1 MKVQRRPS
9 SDEEAEET
17 STESEEEFKSTVHE
31 DTRIVKDSSGL
42 GKLQPGEIPDTKYIQ
57 AARKRRETAR
67 KRADFIPLDSLAK
80 DDSSMSPVRDDDP
93 INDDEL
99 DDHERRID
107 FTEGLKTQRQRM
119 AEEIGVNESDES
131 FEGEYEDEE
140 EDDQK
145 LWEEQQ
151 IKRVNI
157 SQLAGRDVDT
167 EPRRNMRRMLNT
179 LESLPPIRLETV
191 KKQLTNRLESLQE
204 VYRSHQREHEKIQ
217 SSTESSMNTIEQL
230 EDASDTNRRYKFY
243 REMGTYVQNLTN
255 CLSEKILLINEL
267 ESAMHHLLRQQA
279 TRLLQRRQEDVQDES
294 TSIQQLSNKANGNT
308 QSHADC
314 IEEKQCRIERRMT
327 QRAQRQQRRKVTG
340 KEADHRDGMS
350 SDDEVPPDD
359 LIDFNEK
366 KDQILTESKTI
377 FEDVHEDYCSADRIL
392 AKFGFWRHNFPASYY
407 DAYIGLSLPKILNP
421 LIRAQLI
428 AWNPLEAGCSD
439 LVGMPWV
446 SAVEQFCHDEAEEYQ
461 RKENSDMK
469 LLSTVIEKTIVPKIE
484 GFIIHVWDPLSSS
497 QTQNFVQL
505 CAELKEEFAVFK
517 DESKATQMLSKSII
531 MRIRISVEE
540 DVFIPLYSKSVL
552 EDRTSAHS
560 VFQERQFWSAVKL
573 LGNIFQW
580 DGLLPEQVLQEV
592 GLDKLLNRYILLALQ
607 MSLPGPD
614 NIEKCKK
621 VINCFPP
628 HWFEELK
635 TQQTLPQ
642 LESLCRYLL
651 QSIRAAYKNG
661 GQSEESSS
669 NRKAIEEMVKM
680 LAQIS
685 AVDHTKRI
693 IDECKLE
700 DLKSIL
706 ERN

>member
-1 MKVQRRPS
+1 EEIGQDFREMKVQRRPS

-42 GKLQPGEIPDTKYIQ
+42 GKLQPGLEFKMELVIIKRILSLFAGEIPDTKYIQ

-119 AEEIGVNESDES
+119 AEEIGEN

-157 SQLAGRDVDT
+157 S
-167 EPRRNMRRMLNT
+167 
-179 LESLPPIRLETV
+179 
-191 KKQLTNRLESLQE
+191 QE

-267 ESAMHHLLRQQA
+267 ESAMHQLLRQQA
-279 TRLLQRRQEDVQDES
+279 TRLLQRRQEDQRMLFLLGQ
-294 TSIQQLSNKANGNT
+294 TIQYLSMLLNT
-308 QSHADC
+308 
-314 IEEKQCRIERRMT
+314 
-327 QRAQRQQRRKVTG
+327 
-340 KEADHRDGMS
+340 
-350 SDDEVPPDD
+350 
-359 LIDFNEK
+359 
-366 KDQILTESKTI
+366 DQILTESKTI

-484 GFIIHVWDPLSSS
+484 GNVVENHFLNKFTALNGNRSINTDMVTPFII
-497 QTQNFVQL
+497 
-505 CAELKEEFAVFK
+505 
-517 DESKATQMLSKSII
+517 
-531 MRIRISVEE
+531 IRISVEE
-540 DVFIPLYSKSVL
+540 D
-552 EDRTSAHS
+552 
-560 VFQERQFWSAVKL
+560 L

-621 VINCFPP
+621 EGLDTATACTYIVPFIQVAF
-628 HWFEELK
+628 WS
-635 TQQTLPQ
+635 T
-642 LESLCRYLL
+642 
-651 QSIRAAYKNG
+651 
-661 GQSEESSS
+661 
-669 NRKAIEEMVKM
+669 
-680 LAQIS
+680 
-685 AVDHTKRI
+685 
-693 IDECKLE
+693 
-700 DLKSIL
+700 
-706 ERN
+706 

>member
-17 STESEEEFKSTVHE
+17 STESEEEFKST
-31 DTRIVKDSSGL
+31 
-42 GKLQPGEIPDTKYIQ
+42 IPDTKYIQ

-119 AEEIGVNESDES
+119 AEEIGENAQLSSHFFKVKYNVS
-131 FEGEYEDEE
+131 Y
-140 EDDQK
+140 
-145 LWEEQQ
+145 
-151 IKRVNI
+151 
-157 SQLAGRDVDT
+157 QLAGRDVDT

-267 ESAMHHLLRQQA
+267 ESAMHQLLRQQA
-279 TRLLQRRQEDVQDES
+279 TRLLQRRQED
-294 TSIQQLSNKANGNT
+294 LSLFLFHQILLFFYKLGYIKHIT
-308 QSHADC
+308 LLFLTVLF
-314 IEEKQCRIERRMT
+314 QC
-327 QRAQRQQRRKVTG
+327 RAQRQQRRKVTG

-428 AWNPLEAGCSD
+428 AWNPLEVS
-439 LVGMPWV
+439 LGMPWV

-484 GFIIHVWDPLSSS
+484 GNVCFIFP
-497 QTQNFVQL
+497 
-505 CAELKEEFAVFK
+505 
-517 DESKATQMLSKSII
+517 
-531 MRIRISVEE
+531 
-540 DVFIPLYSKSVL
+540 SVL

-621 VINCFPP
+621 VTLFTSSR
-628 HWFEELK
+628 HLK
-635 TQQTLPQ
+635 A
-642 LESLCRYLL
+642 RH
-651 QSIRAAYKNG
+651 
-661 GQSEESSS
+661 
-669 NRKAIEEMVKM
+669 
-680 LAQIS
+680 QI
-685 AVDHTKRI
+685 D
-693 IDECKLE
+693 CKV
-700 DLKSIL
+700 
-706 ERN
+706 N